1 MLTNE
6 YGEQE
11 PEGVTDGS
19 ISENKY
25 NSDYFFTGLRPWS
38 LVDGTINATLRGFAW
53 AFLFGDNATEWPS
66 QSDDKSL
73 EDLFKAHILY

>member
-1 MLTNE
+1 MSMDKKESVHEGADNE
-6 YGEQE
+6 
-11 PEGVTDGS
+11 S

-25 NSDYFFTGLRPWS
+25 NWDYFFTGLRPWS
-38 LVDGTINATLRGFAW
+38 LVDGPINATLRGFAW